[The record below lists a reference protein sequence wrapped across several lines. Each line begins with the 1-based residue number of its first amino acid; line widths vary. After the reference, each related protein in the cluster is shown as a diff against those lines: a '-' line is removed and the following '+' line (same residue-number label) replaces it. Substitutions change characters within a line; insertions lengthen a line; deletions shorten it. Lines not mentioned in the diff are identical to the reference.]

1 MTEVRDCVIMSCPK
15 VRAVRHK
22 TELLVT
28 KVPFHVEEKKKK
40 EEKEAVS
47 SGKKCRRH
55 HEKQ

>member
-40 EEKEAVS
+40 EKEAVS
-47 SGKKCRRH
+47 SG
-55 HEKQ
+55 EKMQVTP